1 MEQSYTIVELNK
13 LLSDEFNIITGEM
26 PRIRLTG
33 EIVECKLFK
42 HNCGI
47 GFKIRSGS
55 DLFTCKAWS
64 NKGINVG
71 KIKSYENTN
80 CIVIGHVTHQLYMSR
95 FEFLLELC
103 EDVINE
109 NSDSKIKKLKEE
121 CEMMGYFENKKRIL
135 WENVKKIGIISKKET
150 QGYNDFV
157 TQFKVPMCIILKEI
171 ALEGETT
178 PKSVIKSIREFQEE
192 GVDFIIIIRGG
203 GSTIDISNSF
213 DRLDIFEI
221 IKESA
226 IPIITAIGHEADKD
240 DKLLITSISD
250 YDYPTPTRAALELN
264 KIFIDPLLAKLENY
278 LDEVKDS
285 FYKSSEREKEKEY
298 MSLKCLFERTVKI
311 KFGGRILSIEDGEEY
326 IIIQRGDEFFRNTI
340 LFADLIDITKNDIE
354 LKILIQEGID
364 NEDISVV
371 KENIKLFTKD
381 ILLSELIDESIKKIE
396 TIEKLEDKFESSE
409 PKQVKSVYCKQVKL
423 DKLDS
428 KKLIQLH
435 SVYLWYIEILE
446 ALNAENSVEIREIIE
461 FCKLL

>member
-1 MEQSYTIVELNK
+1 M
-13 LLSDEFNIITGEM
+13 
-26 PRIRLTG
+26 
-33 EIVECKLFK
+33 
-42 HNCGI
+42 
-47 GFKIRSGS
+47 
-55 DLFTCKAWS
+55 
-64 NKGINVG
+64 
-71 KIKSYENTN
+71 
-80 CIVIGHVTHQLYMSR
+80 
-95 FEFLLELC
+95 
-103 EDVINE
+103 
-109 NSDSKIKKLKEE
+109 KKLKEE
-121 CEMMGYFENKKRIL
+121 CEIMGYFENKKRIV

-150 QGYNDFV
+150 QGYNDFI
-157 TQFKVPMCIILKEI
+157 TQFKVPICTILKEI

-192 GVDFIIIIRGG
+192 GVDVIIIIRGG

-240 DKLLITSISD
+240 DKLMITSISD
-250 YDYPTPTRAALELN
+250 YDYPTPTRASLELN

-278 LDEVKDS
+278 LSEVNGC
-285 FYKSSEREKEKEY
+285 FYKSTEREKEKEY
-298 MSLKCLFERTVKI
+298 VSLKCLFERAVKI

-340 LFADLIDITKNDIE
+340 HFADLIDITKNDIE
-354 LKILIQEGID
+354 MKILIQEGID

-381 ILLSELIDESIKKIE
+381 ILLSEVIDECIQKIE
-396 TIEKLEDKFESSE
+396 TLEKLEHKFESTE
-409 PKQVKSVYCKQVKL
+409 PKQVKSLYCKQVKL
-423 DKLDS
+423 EKMDS

-446 ALNAENSVEIREIIE
+446 ELNEENSSEIREIIE

>member
-1 MEQSYTIVELNK
+1 MEQSYTIVELNE
-13 LLSDEFNIITGEM
+13 LLSDKFNIVTSEI

-33 EIVECKLFK
+33 EIVECRLFK
-42 HNCGI
+42 NNCGI

-55 DLFTCKAWS
+55 DIFTCKAWS

-80 CIVIGHVTHQLYMSR
+80 CVVIGYVTHNLYMSR
-95 FEFLLELC
+95 FEFLLELS

-109 NSDSKIKKLKEE
+109 NNDSKMKKLKEE
-121 CEMMGYFENKKRIL
+121 CEMRGYFENKKQIV

-157 TQFKVPMCIILKEI
+157 TQFKVPICIILKEI

-178 PKSVIKSIREFQEE
+178 QKSLIKSIKEFQEE
-192 GVDFIIIIRGG
+192 GVDVIIIIRGG

-213 DRLDIFEI
+213 DRMDIFEI
-221 IKESA
+221 IKAST

-250 YDYPTPTRAALELN
+250 YDYPTPTRASLELN
-264 KIFIDPLLAKLENY
+264 KIFIDPLLAKLENC

-285 FYKSSEREKEKEY
+285 FYKSMEREKGKEY
-298 MSLKCLFERTVKI
+298 MSLNCLFERAVKV

-340 LFADLIDITKNDIE
+340 HFADRIDITKNDLE
-354 LKILIQEGID
+354 LKILIEESIE
-364 NEDISVV
+364 NEDIAGV
-371 KENIKLFTKD
+371 KANIKLFTKD

-396 TIEKLEDKFESSE
+396 TIEKLEDKFESTE
-409 PKQVKSVYCKQVKL
+409 PKKVKSIYCKQIKL
-423 DKLDS
+423 DKIDS

-435 SVYLWYIEILE
+435 SIYLWYIEILE
-446 ALNAENSVEIREIIE
+446 ELNAENSDEIREIIE

>member
-1 MEQSYTIVELNK
+1 MEQSYTIVELNRV
-13 LLSDEFNIITGEM
+13 LSDQFNIIIGEM
-26 PRIRLTG
+26 PMIQLTG
-33 EIVECKLFK
+33 EIVECRLLK
-42 HNCGI
+42 NYGI
-47 GFKIRSGS
+47 VFKIRSGS
-55 DLFTCKAWS
+55 DTFTCKAWT
-64 NKGINVG
+64 NKGINIG

-80 CIVIGHVTHQLYMSR
+80 CIAIGCIKQNLYMSR
-95 FEFLLELC
+95 FEFLLDLC

-121 CEMMGYFENKKRIL
+121 CELMGYFENKKPIL

-192 GVDFIIIIRGG
+192 GVDVIIIIRGG

-250 YDYPTPTRAALELN
+250 RDYPTPTRAAIELN

-340 LFADLIDITKNDIE
+340 HFTDLIDITKNDIE
-354 LKILIQEGID
+354 LKILIEESID

-396 TIEKLEDKFESSE
+396 TVEKLEDKFKSTE
-409 PKQVKSVYCKQVKL
+409 PKKIKAVYCKHFKL
-423 DKLDS
+423 DKVDS
-428 KKLIQLH
+428 KKLIQLR
-435 SVYLWYIEILE
+435 SLYMWYIEILE
-446 ALNAENSVEIREIIE
+446 ELNAENSDEIREIIE